1 MAWKGIGVVKTTHI
15 WQIYYA
21 VKYGVYL
28 ETLEQLDEY
37 LEKKN
42 RTTCIQTTETV

>member
-1 MAWKGIGVVKTTHI
+1 MAWKGIGVGKTIHI